1 MILHDALVFT
11 PVLGY
16 DVTSVIALTSRI
28 FSHENGD
35 CQLILLSLRFFGWH
49 FAFKTYLISLFLSIL
64 IYVIAKGK
72 IRPLS

>member
-35 CQLILLSLRFFGWH
+35 CQLILLSLRYRL
-49 FAFKTYLISLFLSIL
+49 AFRF
-64 IYVIAKGK
+64 
-72 IRPLS
+72 

>member
-35 CQLILLSLRFFGWH
+35 CQLILLSLRFRFH
-49 FAFKTYLISLFLSIL
+49 FAFKTDLISLFLTIL
-64 IYVIAKGK
+64 IYVIPKGK
-72 IRPLS
+72 IRSLS